1 MSDWDLVRGVT
12 EQAPEIRGS
21 LAAVLVPI
29 YEVEGRLITVLTK
42 RPMHMPTHKGDLAFP
57 GGKFQEGDDGAVGT
71 ALREAQ
77 EEVGIEPSEVEVL
90 GYLKA
95 IHTFEYDK
103 MVVPVVARL
112 KTPPVLVPDPGEVDK
127 ILLPTL
133 RDLSIESTW
142 YAKEWNGKHNIW
154 FRPIDNE
161 VLWGATAMMTRRLL
175 GLSEEA

>member
-1 MSDWDLVRGVT
+1 MS

-29 YEVEGRLITVLTK
+29 FEVDDRLVTVLTK

-57 GGKFQEGDDGAVGT
+57 GGKFQEGDDDAVGT
-71 ALREAQ
+71 ALREAH

-90 GYLKA
+90 GYLTA
-95 IHTFEYDK
+95 IHTVEYDK
-103 MVVPVVARL
+103 MVVPVVGRL
-112 KTPPVLVPDPGEVDK
+112 RTPPSLVPDPGEVDK

-133 RDLSIESTW
+133 LDLSVESSW
-142 YAKEWNGKHNIW
+142 YTREWNGRRNIW
-154 FRPIDNE
+154 FRPIEDE
-161 VLWGATAMMTRRLL
+161 VLWGATAMMTRCLL